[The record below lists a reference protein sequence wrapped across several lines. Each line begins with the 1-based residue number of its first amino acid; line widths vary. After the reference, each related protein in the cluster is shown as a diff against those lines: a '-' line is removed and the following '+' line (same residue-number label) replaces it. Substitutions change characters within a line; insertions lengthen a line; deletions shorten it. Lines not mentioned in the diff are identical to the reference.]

1 MKNILLTFLVFGI
14 VGSTALSG
22 SALSKFLNYLNK
34 DKKEYSVEF
43 KRCLDYRQEWFTELD
58 IQRGDFSDNEE
69 YFSSIYSRA
78 KKYCESTISETR
90 WFKENQE

>member
-1 MKNILLTFLVFGI
+1 MKNILLTILLFGI

-58 IQRGDFSDNEE
+58 IQRGDFSNNEE

-78 KKYCESTISETR
+78 KKYCESTISEKR